1 MKKRFLCLLLAMLML
16 IMMPACRPTTTDP
29 SDSSD
34 TDTQEPVK
42 LVTIAENKKVPY
54 KIILASGINSDIA
67 DAATTLRNSFD
78 TVVGAKP
85 DRAYD
90 IASEPSDSAKEILIG
105 LTNRDESA
113 KAMEKLGANEFII
126 ERVGNKIVLLGANDY
141 ATIQAI
147 HSLIALWTESEGKI
161 EIPEELAIQK
171 KVDAPQFNLLDG
183 DEFAFKVIRA
193 SRLSGADSGLND
205 LVRDLE
211 DLLGC
216 NRITVSSDSAV
227 ADNRDQ
233 FEVLVGTTNREEST
247 TAYKELTTLG
257 YSISVVGNK
266 IAIVG
271 TSEDQI
277 TRGLSAFYVIL
288 KNIKNGT
295 LVGDIT
301 ISSDFNSTVS
311 TMNNT
316 WIASVPK
323 LTNGILIAGY
333 SGEGSSCILE
343 RSEGSVAAFNEYVK
357 KLEAEGFA
365 KGEDYTLG
373 GNRYALRY
381 GSKATVFAS
390 YSETKGTI
398 RLYIEAKNSYKY
410 PAKDQ
415 KGTVNTYEPKL
426 WQLRVD
432 NINSR
437 ANGGMSYVWLLSDG
451 TFFVIDGG
459 YNTGLEADNLVK
471 FLSQKNPLG
480 GKPVITGW
488 YFSHTHSDH
497 IGAIQAVAKNYAS
510 AIDVKA
516 FYYHFENAIPSGF
529 RNATAAWPNAVHYA
543 RLHTG
548 MQVELPGVTMNVIY
562 TLEDQYPSYPE
573 NGNDYSAV
581 IRMDVKGQRVMF
593 LGDIQKMAS
602 KRLLEFMG
610 KDILKSDIVQF
621 SHHGYEGGTLKLYT
635 TIEAPTVLWPMNYVS
650 TQASYG
656 SIINVFKRWY
666 TKSSGGEGDMANYY
680 ISHQAPYCKQIIVA
694 GGSASQEI
702 TFPYTPKPYTNGQS
716 GTNGRL
722 PNLDSV
728 YNEIYDD
735 LIPDGYI
742 FTKE

>member
-16 IMMPACRPTTTDP
+16 VMLPACQPTRNDP
-29 SDSSD
+29 SDTDS
-34 TDTQEPVK
+34 DTQEPVK
-42 LVTIAENKKVPY
+42 LVTIGENKKTSY
-54 KIILASGINSDIA
+54 KIILASGISSDIS
-67 DAATTLRNSFD
+67 DAATTLRNAFD

-85 DRAYD
+85 DRVYD
-90 IASEPSDSAKEILIG
+90 VAEEAKASAKEILIG

-113 KAMEKLGANEFII
+113 DAMEKLGANEFII
-126 ERVGNKIVLLGANDY
+126 ERTGNKIVLLGANDY
-141 ATIQAI
+141 ATVQAI

-171 KVDAPQFNLLDG
+171 KVDAPQFKLLNG
-183 DEFAFKVIRA
+183 DNFAFNVIRA
-193 SRLSGADSGLND
+193 SSLSGNSSGLNT

-211 DLLGC
+211 DLLDC

-233 FEVLVGTTNREEST
+233 FELLVGTTNREESSQ
-247 TAYKELTTLG
+247 AYKELTTLG
-257 YSISVVGNK
+257 YGISVIGNK
-266 IAIVG
+266 ITIVG

-277 TRGLSAFYVIL
+277 VRGLSAFYVL
-288 KNIKNGT
+288 VKNIKNGT

-316 WIASVPK
+316 WISSVPK
-323 LTNGILIAGY
+323 LTSGVLIAGY
-333 SGEGSSCILE
+333 SGDNNSCILE
-343 RSEGSVAAFNEYVK
+343 RSEGSIAAFNEYVK
-357 KLEAEGFA
+357 KLEDEGFA

-381 GSKATVFAS
+381 GSKATVYVS

-398 RLYIEAKNSYKY
+398 RLYIESKNYYKY

-415 KGTVNTYEPKL
+415 KGTVNTYEPKM

-437 ANGGMSYVWLLSDG
+437 ANGGMSYVWLLADG

-459 YNTGLEADNLVK
+459 YNTSLEADNLAK
-471 FLSQKNPLG
+471 FLTQNNPRE
-480 GKPVITGW
+480 GKPVVSAW
-488 YFSHTHSDH
+488 YFSHTHGDH
-497 IGAIQAVAKNYAS
+497 IGAIQAFSKSYAS
-510 AIDVKA
+510 SIDVKA
-516 FYYHFENAIPSGF
+516 FYYHFENSIPSGF
-529 RNATAAWPNAVHYA
+529 KNATAAWPNAVHYA
-543 RLHTG
+543 RLHSG
-548 MQVELPGVTMNVIY
+548 MQVEFPGVTMNVIY
-562 TLEDQYPSYPE
+562 TLEDQYPSYPTE
-573 NGNDYSAV
+573 GNDYSAV

-593 LGDIQKMAS
+593 LGDIQKAAS

-656 SIINVFKRWY
+656 SICNVFKQWY
-666 TKSSGGEGDMANYY
+666 SKSSGGEGDLANYY
-680 ISHQAPYCKQIIVA
+680 ISHQAPFCKQIIVA
-694 GGSASQEI
+694 GGSPSQLI
-702 TFPYTPKPYTNGQS
+702 TFPYTPTPYTNGQS

-722 PNLDSV
+722 PNLDQV
-728 YNEIYDD
+728 YNAIYDD
-735 LIPDGYI
+735 LIPEGYI